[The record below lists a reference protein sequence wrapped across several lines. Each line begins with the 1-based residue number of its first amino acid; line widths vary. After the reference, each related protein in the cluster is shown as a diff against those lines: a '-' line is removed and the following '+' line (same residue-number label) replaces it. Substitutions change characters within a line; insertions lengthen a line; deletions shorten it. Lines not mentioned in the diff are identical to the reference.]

1 MEMPT
6 REEILAFVHRKSDV
20 AKVLSLHPE
29 PATRCLRHLDRA
41 RVRGVKFGI
50 AQALRTWS
58 EQAAIWAQGRNSS
71 GAVVDRR
78 KVVTWAPPGWS
89 FHEYALAYDAVLLR
103 PKPNAQGFYE
113 VEWSSLADMDADG
126 IRDYLEIGLAGED
139 VGMEWGG
146 RWRRGKTDEPHFEFT
161 PDLPIEVAVSRFP
174 NRVVPDDYFERRT

>member
-1 MEMPT
+1 VQKPT
-6 REEILAFVHRKSDV
+6 LQEVLAVVHRKSDA

-29 PATRCLRHLDRA
+29 AGRRGLRHVALVA
-41 RVRGVKFGI
+41 GRGVKFGF
-50 AQALRTWS
+50 AQAFRTKAG
-58 EQAAIWAQGRNSS
+58 QAAIWAIGRNET

-78 KVVTWAPPGWS
+78 KVVTWAAPGWS

-103 PKPNAQGFYE
+103 PKPNAKGFYE

-126 IRDYLEIGLAGED
+126 IRDYLEIGLAGEE

-174 NRVVPDDYFERRT
+174 NRVVPDDYFEKAS